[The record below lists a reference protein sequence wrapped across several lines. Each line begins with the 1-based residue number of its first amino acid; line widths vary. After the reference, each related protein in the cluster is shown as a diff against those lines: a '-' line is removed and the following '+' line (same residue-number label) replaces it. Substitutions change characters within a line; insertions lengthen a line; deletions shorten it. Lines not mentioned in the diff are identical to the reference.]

1 MPSLLRTPRDGRNV
15 VCKHDMFGMFVYGAK
30 GESVECRLLSVFLQ
44 AWQGRLDI
52 YKLLV
57 SGTGVM

>member
-30 GESVECRLLSVFLQ
+30 GESVEYRFIKHILATVSVRRCVL
-44 AWQGRLDI
+44 
-52 YKLLV
+52 
-57 SGTGVM
+57 